1 MKRLIF
7 ALGILFVIACSKTE
21 SNNITSNPTTTQPV
35 VLTEESIKFTSNIDS
50 GYFLSN
56 DTLPISITVS
66 SKAPS
71 AGFIYSISTTW
82 TDSSKLISKIDTA
95 SVQSSISIQ
104 VPNLNKVGKYNISIT
119 VTSKSTPTNSLNK
132 SINAINNS
140 PLKYSNASCVD
151 NLNADVFGN
160 LPVATTHPINA
171 KSYGCLIVNKNEN
184 FPTFDGSQTSRF
196 EVRNGDCSGNSGF
209 NDCINDRSRHEI
221 NETNLTN
228 LIGKTVV
235 YQTYLYIP
243 TQKRFRPAGNN
254 LLVLS
259 QVNFSDNINFG
270 ALSYVVMGEN
280 NNLFIQTHKGFTW
293 EPNKQVT
300 ITNSPF
306 DKWISIRYET
316 KLSSGTDGN
325 FKVYVNDQLLVNE
338 DRATLP
344 TDNSYLGL
352 RLGIYNSFKSAAKEA
367 YDTQILYIDGVSRTI
382 K

>member
-1 MKRLIF
+1 MKKVIF
-7 ALGILFVIACSKTE
+7 ALGILICLFACKKTE
-21 SNNITSNPTTTQPV
+21 SPIAPV
-35 VLTEESIKFTSNIDS
+35 AVAPIIQEESIKFTTNIDS

-56 DTLPISITVS
+56 DTIPISITVS
-66 SKAPS
+66 SKIPS
-71 AGFIYSISTTW
+71 AGFIYSITTTW
-82 TDSSKLISKIDTA
+82 SDSSKLISKIDSA
-95 SVQSSISIQ
+95 SSQSSLSIR
-104 VPNLNKVGKYNISIT
+104 VPNLNKVGKYNVSIT
-119 VTSKSTPTNSLNK
+119 VTSKSLSSNSQNK
-132 SINAINNS
+132 SATVINNS
-140 PLKYSNASCVD
+140 PLKYSNTSCVD

-160 LPVATTHPINA
+160 LPVGTTHPINA

-184 FPTFDGSQTSRF
+184 FPIFNGSQASRF

-209 NDCINDRSRHEI
+209 NDCTNDRSRHEI
-221 NETNLTN
+221 NEINLTN

-270 ALSYVVMGEN
+270 ALSYIVMGEN

-300 ITNSPF
+300 ITNSPY

-316 KLSSGTDGN
+316 KLSSGIDGN
-325 FKVYVNDQLLVNE
+325 FKVYVNDQLLINE
-338 DRATLP
+338 ERATLP
-344 TDNSYLGL
+344 NDNSYLGL
-352 RLGIYNSFKSAAKEA
+352 RLGIYNSFISSAKEP
-367 YDTQILYIDGVSRTI
+367 YDTQVLYVDGVSRVI

>member
-1 MKRLIF
+1 MKRVIF
-7 ALGILFVIACSKTE
+7 ALGIVSCVFACKKTE
-21 SNNITSNPTTTQPV
+21 SQIAPV
-35 VLTEESIKFTSNIDS
+35 VVTPIVQEETIKFTTNIDS

-56 DTLPISITVS
+56 DTIPISITVS
-66 SKAPS
+66 SKAPT
-71 AGFIYSISTTW
+71 AGFIYSITTTW
-82 TDSSKLISKIDTA
+82 SDSSKLISKIDSA
-95 SVQSSISIQ
+95 STQSTLAIQ

-119 VTSKSTPTNSLNK
+119 VTSKSLSSNSQNK
-132 SINAINNS
+132 LLTVINNS
-140 PLKYSNASCVD
+140 PLKYSNTSCVD

-160 LPVATTHPINA
+160 LSVGTTHPLKA

-184 FPTFDGSQTSRF
+184 FPIFNGSQTSRF

-209 NDCINDRSRHEI
+209 NDCTNDRSRHEI
-221 NETNLTN
+221 NEINLTN

-270 ALSYVVMGEN
+270 ALSYIVMGEN

-300 ITNSPF
+300 ITNSPY

-316 KLSSGTDGN
+316 KLSSGVDGN
-325 FKVYVNDQLLVNE
+325 FKVYVNDQLLINE

-352 RLGIYNSFKSAAKEA
+352 KLGIYNSFISSAKEP
-367 YDTQILYIDGVSRTI
+367 YDTQVLYVDGVS
-382 K
+382 KVVK

>member
-1 MKRLIF
+1 MKKIIF
-7 ALGILFVIACSKTE
+7 ALGILICLFACKKTE
-21 SNNITSNPTTTQPV
+21 SPIAPV
-35 VLTEESIKFTSNIDS
+35 AVAPIIQEESIKFTTNIDS

-56 DTLPISITVS
+56 DTIPISITVS
-66 SKAPS
+66 SKIPS
-71 AGFIYSISTTW
+71 AGFIYSITTTW
-82 TDSSKLISKIDTA
+82 SDSSKLISKIDSA
-95 SVQSSISIQ
+95 SSQSSLSIR
-104 VPNLNKVGKYNISIT
+104 VPNLNKVGKYNVSIT
-119 VTSKSTPTNSLNK
+119 VTSKSLSSNSQNK
-132 SINAINNS
+132 SATVINNS
-140 PLKYSNASCVD
+140 PLKYSNTSCVD

-160 LPVATTHPINA
+160 LPVGTTHPINA

-184 FPTFDGSQTSRF
+184 FPIFNGSQASRF

-209 NDCINDRSRHEI
+209 NDCTNDRSRHEI
-221 NETNLTN
+221 NEINLTN

-270 ALSYVVMGEN
+270 ALSYIVMGEN

-300 ITNSPF
+300 ITNSPY

-316 KLSSGTDGN
+316 KLSSGIDGN
-325 FKVYVNDQLLVNE
+325 FKVYVNDQLLINE
-338 DRATLP
+338 ERATLP
-344 TDNSYLGL
+344 NDNSYLGL
-352 RLGIYNSFKSAAKEA
+352 RLGIYNSFISSAKEP
-367 YDTQILYIDGVSRTI
+367 YDTQVLYVDGVSRVI

>member
-1 MKRLIF
+1 MKKVIF
-7 ALGILFVIACSKTE
+7 ALGILICLFACKKTE
-21 SNNITSNPTTTQPV
+21 SPIAPV
-35 VLTEESIKFTSNIDS
+35 AVAPIIQEESIKFTTNIDS

-56 DTLPISITVS
+56 DTIPISITVS
-66 SKAPS
+66 SKIPS
-71 AGFIYSISTTW
+71 AGFIYSITTTW
-82 TDSSKLISKIDTA
+82 SDSSKLISKIDSA
-95 SVQSSISIQ
+95 SSQSSLSIR
-104 VPNLNKVGKYNISIT
+104 VPNLNKVGKYNVSIT
-119 VTSKSTPTNSLNK
+119 VTSKSLSSNSQNK
-132 SINAINNS
+132 SATVINNS
-140 PLKYSNASCVD
+140 PLKYSNTSCVD

-160 LPVATTHPINA
+160 LPVGTTHPINA

-184 FPTFDGSQTSRF
+184 FPIFNGSQASRF

-209 NDCINDRSRHEI
+209 NDCTNDRSRHEI
-221 NETNLTN
+221 NEINLTN

-270 ALSYVVMGEN
+270 ALSYIVMGEN
-280 NNLFIQTHKGFTW
+280 NNVFIQTHKGFTW

-300 ITNSPF
+300 ITNSPY

-316 KLSSGTDGN
+316 KLSSGIDGN
-325 FKVYVNDQLLVNE
+325 FKVYVNDQLLINE
-338 DRATLP
+338 ERATLP
-344 TDNSYLGL
+344 NDNSYLGL
-352 RLGIYNSFKSAAKEA
+352 RLGIYNSFISSAKET
-367 YDTQILYIDGVSRTI
+367 YDTQVLYVDGVSRVI

>member
-1 MKRLIF
+1 MNRILI
-7 ALGILFVIACSKTE
+7 ALGVLFIISCSKTE
-21 SNNITSNPTTTQPV
+21 TPIVPV
-35 VLTEESIKFTSNIDS
+35 PVAPIIQEESIRFTTNIDS

-56 DTLPISITVS
+56 DTIPISITVS
-66 SKAPS
+66 SKTPN
-71 AGFIYSISTTW
+71 AGFIYSITTTW
-82 TDSSKLISKIDTA
+82 SDSSKFISKIDSA
-95 SVQSSISIQ
+95 SSKSSLSIR
-104 VPNLNKVGKYNISIT
+104 VPDLNKVGKYNISIT
-119 VTSKSTPTNSLNK
+119 VTSKSLSSNSQNK
-132 SINAINNS
+132 LVTVINNS
-140 PLKYSNASCVD
+140 PLKYSNTSCVD

-160 LPVATTHPINA
+160 LQVGTTHPINA

-184 FPTFDGSQTSRF
+184 FPIFNGSQTSRF

-209 NDCINDRSRHEI
+209 NDCTNDRSRHEI
-221 NETNLTN
+221 NEINLTN

-270 ALSYVVMGEN
+270 ALSYIVMGEN

-300 ITNSPF
+300 ITNSPY

-316 KLSSGTDGN
+316 KLSSGIDGN
-325 FKVYVNDQLLVNE
+325 FKVYVNDQLLINE

-344 TDNSYLGL
+344 NDNSYLGL
-352 RLGIYNSFKSAAKEA
+352 RLGIYNSFISSAKEP
-367 YDTQILYIDGVSRTI
+367 YDTQVLYVDGVS
-382 K
+382 KVVK

>member
-1 MKRLIF
+1 MKKVIF
-7 ALGILFVIACSKTE
+7 ALGILICLFACKKTE
-21 SNNITSNPTTTQPV
+21 SSIAPV
-35 VLTEESIKFTSNIDS
+35 PVAPIVQEEAIKFTTSIDS

-56 DTLPISITVS
+56 DTIPISITVS
-66 SKAPS
+66 SKAPN
-71 AGFIYSISTTW
+71 AGFIYSIITTW
-82 TDSSKLISKIDTA
+82 SDSSKLISKID
-95 SVQSSISIQ
+95 SVSTQSTLAMQ

-119 VTSKSTPTNSLNK
+119 VTSKSISSNLLNK
-132 SINAINNS
+132 LVTVINNS
-140 PLKYSNASCVD
+140 PLKYSNISCVD

-160 LPVATTHPINA
+160 LPVGTTHPINA

-184 FPTFDGSQTSRF
+184 FPIFNGSQTSRF

-209 NDCINDRSRHEI
+209 NDCINDRRRHEI

-270 ALSYVVMGEN
+270 ALSYIVMGEN

-293 EPNKQVT
+293 DPNKQVT
-300 ITNSPF
+300 ITNSPY

-316 KLSSGTDGN
+316 KLSSGVDGN
-325 FKVYVNDQLLVNE
+325 FKVYVNDQLLINE

-352 RLGIYNSFKSAAKEA
+352 RLGIYNSFISSAKEP
-367 YDTQILYIDGVSRTI
+367 YDTQVLYVDGVSKI
-382 K
+382 VK